1 MTISITPVPEPHGI
15 YPLTLFDDI
24 STSSSVVLGWLVEGL
39 VDVDLLSAALDRLLP
54 KWPTL
59 SGRLEPVPGKNVR
72 SVPMLGPGSFFN

>member
-1 MTISITPVPEPHGI
+1 MPIASVPEPHGI

-24 STSSSVVLGWLVEGL
+24 STSTGIVLGWLVEGL

-59 SGRLEPVPGKNVR
+59 SGRLEPAPGKNAC
-72 SVPMLGPGSFFN
+72 SAPISGSFYN